1 MYVKNKNI
9 KLMKEEKIS
18 EDILGDSLQEI
29 IFALKLVIKFLS

>member
-29 IFALKLVIKFLS
+29 IFALN

>member
-9 KLMKEEKIS
+9 KFMKEKIS

-29 IFALKLVIKFLS
+29 IFALN

>member
-9 KLMKEEKIS
+9 KFMKEEKIS

-29 IFALKLVIKFLS
+29 IFALN